1 MAYPSQR
8 ELTQLARKAGYDV
21 LSIEQLRP
29 NRWLLTLA
37 QPQASPVLAMFQIRP
52 LVGAADVMDLADL
65 LRLRRAAYGILVAHG
80 GTFSSSAQQTQSEL
94 RSLKLHLCTTLPPIV
109 TGNGE
114 IRTAGAISHV

>member
-52 LVGAADVMDLADL
+52 LVGAADVMDLGDL
-65 LRLRRAAYGILVAHG
+65 VGLRRAAYGILIAHNG
-80 GTFSSSAQQTQSEL
+80 VFSASAQQTHKEL
-94 RSLKLHLCTTLPPIV
+94 RALKLHLCTSLPPII
-109 TGNGE
+109 TSNGE
-114 IRTAGAISHV
+114 VRAVSAMGHS